1 MLTQCSALRPLMP
14 ARQVA
19 EGAHG
24 LLLFMTVHRSWHEH
38 ARRSVLRGVDVSL
51 MTAARLKGVGTIIML
66 QRDLWGVC
74 QDARRAEHV
83 FAIDLSLGGGEAGP
97 EAVRAKRH
105 SEMFLGATAT

>member
-1 MLTQCSALRPLMP
+1 MQLAGRYSDCQAGDWLACRRLRHHAARHVNPMFRPAALMP

-51 MTAARLKGVGTIIML
+51 MTAARLNGVGTIIML
-66 QRDLWGVC
+66 QRDRWGVC
-74 QDARRAEHV
+74 QDARRAKHV
-83 FAIDLSLGGGEAGP
+83 
-97 EAVRAKRH
+97 
-105 SEMFLGATAT
+105 